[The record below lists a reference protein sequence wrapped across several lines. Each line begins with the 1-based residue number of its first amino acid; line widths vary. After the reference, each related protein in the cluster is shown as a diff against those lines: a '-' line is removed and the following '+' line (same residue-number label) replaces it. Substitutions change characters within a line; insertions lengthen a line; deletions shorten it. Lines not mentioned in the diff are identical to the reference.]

1 MPTWNSCPRNSC
13 LHELRLIHARVI
25 GHRSRRVLTSAF
37 ACMTEVS
44 IGGSEHPPRLPL
56 RLKKYSRLHVIAD
69 DSMQHAGPRYYLK
82 PLWLTM
88 LQATDRLALHS
99 TVTTG
104 YWLVCCQCC
113 CQNSCALRGTAREQ
127 YTKHSPEHTHTHTSH
142 ISTIAANAC
151 LQALLLANGPAL
163 AYRYVQS
170 CEVPRHKAATSQQP
184 QAPQA
189 VCSAVSAPHHKHCN
203 TCQGG

>member
-1 MPTWNSCPRNSC
+1 MRDRLQMQPRHC
-13 LHELRLIHARVI
+13 
-25 GHRSRRVLTSAF
+25 
-37 ACMTEVS
+37 
-44 IGGSEHPPRLPL
+44 
-56 RLKKYSRLHVIAD
+56 
-69 DSMQHAGPRYYLK
+69 LK

-127 YTKHSPEHTHTHTSH
+127 YTKHSPEHTHTSH
-142 ISTIAANAC
+142 ISTIAANVC
-151 LQALLLANGPAL
+151 LQALLVASRDCQVPAL
-163 AYRYVQS
+163 AFRSVQS
-170 CEVPRHKAATSQQP
+170 CAVLRHKAAIIQQP

-189 VCSAVSAPHHKHCN
+189 LCSAAWAPHHKHCN
-203 TCQGG
+203 ICQGG